1 LLFLGRLKEKD
12 LPNQGCSMKLLK
24 VGLPILTA
32 TVIAGCAQNTQ
43 QDNYLEASF
52 ELCNTEVNLYSV
64 SDDGRVRIVC
74 KDDSKFALNSEKTLD
89 IMRDINID
97 YCNGEG
103 LGQFSE
109 SRKYYSFRCKSGTL
123 LNINK

>member
-1 LLFLGRLKEKD
+1 MKSIHLILPLLASF
-12 LPNQGCSMKLLK
+12 
-24 VGLPILTA
+24 
-32 TVIAGCAQNTQ
+32 VIAGCAQNTQ

-74 KDDSKFALNSEKTLD
+74 KDGSKFALSSEKTLD

-103 LGQFSE
+103 LGQFNE
-109 SRKYYSFRCKSGTL
+109 SRKYYSFKCKSGTL